1 MNIEKHISPFIA
13 SQFPSF
19 YEEEGT
25 NFIAF
30 VKAYYEWAEQQDK
43 FINLSRSIYE
53 IKDIDSTSESFIK
66 YFKNK
71 YILSLPES
79 IIADKK
85 LLVKH
90 ILELYRSKGTQRA
103 YELLFRL
110 FFNEEISL
118 YIPSEYIFKP
128 SEALWYVPYYIEVS
142 DHPLLPELVGRKIYS
157 KKEGFA
163 TVENYFVK
171 IVNNKTINV
180 LTLSGLEG
188 NFNFNEQVYCDD
200 FPEITPENAP
210 IIFGSLS
217 SISITNGGSNFK
229 IGDLLNINA
238 GGEGGIARVAAIKE
252 ENGKVDF
259 TLVDGGHGFSVNAI
273 VSVTGGYGTGASFQV
288 GGITDKQVY
297 RIVSDKLSN
306 YNQTAL
312 EDSAAGIRFSI
323 SSPSG
328 TYIVGEKVKGSANT
342 RLLDVQEL
350 YSAAANG
357 ESFSNTFLGIGDLI
371 AYKVD
376 GNSISITGTDANL
389 NNANLAIDAILISS
403 SSSALIKIKRA
414 NTKVQN
420 VANGIVVTANTSE
433 VLLNQI
439 QGKFISGSVVRGT
452 QFGDVYSYTAKI
464 DSQIKMTNWMFPY
477 ATGIGFRS
485 NLDTPLNKLLT
496 IRNFEVGTITYLKN
510 INPGKGYSDNP
521 IVSIIEP
528 DIYNLRISNGR
539 DGYYGYDAIVTSKA
553 SSAKGVVTA
562 LEVVDSGYGY
572 NLNETLYLSNP
583 NNSVVVS
590 GVSVVDNNGKGL
602 GYWKNNKSF
611 LSDTINIQDSY
622 YYQSFSYEIVAS
634 RMMSTYEKYV
644 KELIHP
650 SGMKMFG
657 KYALNSYLVDNYN
670 KPQTFSITQS

>member
-1 MNIEKHISPFIA
+1 MNIEKYISPFIA

-19 YEEEGT
+19 YEEEGP

-30 VKAYYEWAEQQDK
+30 MKAYYEWAEQQNN

-53 IKDIDSTSESFIK
+53 IKDIDSTSENFIK

-71 YILSLPES
+71 YISSLPES

-103 YELLFRL
+103 YELLFRI

-118 YIPSEYIFKP
+118 YIPSDYIFKP
-128 SEALWYVPYYIEVS
+128 SEALWYIPFYIEVS
-142 DHPLLPELVGRKIYS
+142 DHPLLPDLVGRRIYS

-163 TVENYFVK
+163 TVENYFIK

-180 LTLSGLEG
+180 LTLSGIEG
-188 NFNFNEQVYCDD
+188 NFNFNEKIYCDD
-200 FPEITPENAP
+200 FPEITFENAP

-217 SISITNGGSNFK
+217 SISITNGGSNFN
-229 IGDLLNINA
+229 IGDLLNVNA
-238 GGEGGIARVAAIKE
+238 GGEGGVARVAAVKE

-273 VSVTGGYGTGASFQV
+273 VSVTGGYGAGASFQV

-297 RIVSDKLSN
+297 RIVSDKISN
-306 YNQTAL
+306 YTQTSM

-323 SSPSG
+323 SSPTG
-328 TYIVGEKVKGSANT
+328 TYIVGEKVKGTSNT
-342 RLLDVQEL
+342 RVLDVQQL

-357 ESFSNTFLGIGDLI
+357 ETFSNTFLGINDLI

-376 GNSISITGTDANL
+376 GNSISITGTDTNL
-389 NNANLAIDAILISS
+389 NNANLASGAILISS
-403 SSSALIKIKRA
+403 GSSALIKINRA
-414 NTKVQN
+414 NVKVQN

-439 QGKFISGSVVRGT
+439 QGKFIPGSIVTGT
-452 QFGDVYSYTAKI
+452 QYGDLYSYTATI

-510 INPGKGYSDNP
+510 VNPGKGYSDNP

-572 NLNETLYLSNP
+572 NINETLYLSSP